1 MSKKIILTL
10 FVGILVFAFS
20 ESAFAQKKSTAK
32 KAEEV
37 TVAEKMKS
45 PEKYNPK
52 PQATVTKASKNPIR
66 PAKTKAEE
74 IRDLKIIIKRLEAKE
89 NKLPYEVKRLTR
101 LKKELVEK
109 AK

>member
-10 FVGILVFAFS
+10 FVGILVFTFS
-20 ESAFAQKKSTAK
+20 ESAFAQKELTSKKSEKTS
-32 KAEEV
+32 V
-37 TVAEKMKS
+37 SEKMKT

-52 PQATVTKASKNPIR
+52 PQATTSKTSKNPIR

-89 NKLPYEVKRLTR
+89 SKLPYEDKRLTR
-101 LKKELVEK
+101 LKKELAEK
-109 AK
+109 EK

>member
-52 PQATVTKASKNPIR
+52 PQAATSKLSKNPIR

-74 IRDLKIIIKRLEAKE
+74 IKDLKIIIKRLEAKE
-89 NKLPYEVKRLTR
+89 DKLPYEVKRLTR
-101 LKKELVEK
+101 LKKELAEK

>member
-20 ESAFAQKKSTAK
+20 ETAFAQKESTTK
-32 KAEEV
+32 KVAE
-37 TVAEKMKS
+37 TTITEKMKT

-52 PQATVTKASKNPIR
+52 PQSVATKASKNPIR

-74 IRDLKIIIKRLEAKE
+74 IRDLKIIIKKLEAKE
-89 NKLPYEVKRLTR
+89 NKLPYDEKRLTR

-109 AK
+109 EK